1 MNPIDIELL
10 KIEKK
15 WQAEL
20 RANADKPMF
29 ICVGEK
35 HEVELFDGLMRSKM
49 SDDYDGKDFYL
60 LHYQAFDNIQNY
72 GAQLV
77 EEWKDFY
84 KVWQEQDEMVPD
96 WDFDTQ
102 NNLKFQTDAY
112 KAFWVLKNLYVT
124 YPSLKDTNIFL
135 YIAPKRVANKDHFSL
150 WINEWCKLCE
160 NVTNIKL
167 LYSEHHSNHVLPY
180 NKYAHKFRIHVDI
193 NQLMQNTAA
202 QTNRQNKS
210 PDSDFQ
216 QQLILAGNHLSKSR
230 FEEANIAL
238 GRAQKLAEQQKMLEG
253 EAMALTMLAQSHLLE
268 DKKDKAKEVHEKIL
282 TLVGKDK
289 PISVQMYMNYGSFLI
304 MQSQKSKAEKIFLE
318 GADVAEK
325 IGNHAMQIECL
336 RIVGQINDGWL
347 SSNSLKYY
355 EKCWE
360 VIQRMTDAEK
370 AQGSIRYVASLL
382 VKRYGKN
389 SDSAKAIHEEMVLVF
404 GQDWLVSTNFS
415 KEMYS

>member
-35 HEVELFDGLMRSKM
+35 YEVELFDGLMRSKM

-96 WDFDTQ
+96 WNFDTQ

-167 LYSEHHSNHVLPY
+167 L
-180 NKYAHKFRIHVDI
+180 
-193 NQLMQNTAA
+193 
-202 QTNRQNKS
+202 
-210 PDSDFQ
+210 
-216 QQLILAGNHLSKSR
+216 
-230 FEEANIAL
+230 
-238 GRAQKLAEQQKMLEG
+238 
-253 EAMALTMLAQSHLLE
+253 
-268 DKKDKAKEVHEKIL
+268 
-282 TLVGKDK
+282 
-289 PISVQMYMNYGSFLI
+289 
-304 MQSQKSKAEKIFLE
+304 
-318 GADVAEK
+318 
-325 IGNHAMQIECL
+325 
-336 RIVGQINDGWL
+336 
-347 SSNSLKYY
+347 
-355 EKCWE
+355 
-360 VIQRMTDAEK
+360 
-370 AQGSIRYVASLL
+370 
-382 VKRYGKN
+382 
-389 SDSAKAIHEEMVLVF
+389 
-404 GQDWLVSTNFS
+404 
-415 KEMYS
+415 